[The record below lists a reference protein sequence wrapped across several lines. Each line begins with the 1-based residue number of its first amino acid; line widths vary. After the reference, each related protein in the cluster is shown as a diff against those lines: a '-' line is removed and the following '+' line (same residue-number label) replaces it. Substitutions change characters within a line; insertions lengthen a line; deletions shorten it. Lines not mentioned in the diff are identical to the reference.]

1 MSAEPA
7 RKKAYNIDLRWRI
20 VYQRIGMNLIF
31 DKIARNLNIA
41 TSTAHRIYH
50 LFESTNS
57 VSPTPPRRR
66 PEVRALSQSA
76 EIYVIGVVLENPSM
90 FLHEVCNEVQD
101 LYDIL
106 VSPSTLCRLL
116 KFYGITRKKIR
127 QVALQRCAAL
137 RGAFMSQC
145 LFFNQEMFV
154 FMDETGSDRRS
165 NIRKYGY
172 ALRGL
177 TPVSLRLLDRGK
189 RINAISAIC
198 TTGLVAVE
206 YTTGSVTGEIS

>member
-1 MSAEPA
+1 M
-7 RKKAYNIDLRWRI
+7 Y
-20 VYQRIGMNLIF
+20 
-31 DKIARNLNIA
+31 
-41 TSTAHRIYH
+41 
-50 LFESTNS
+50 
-57 VSPTPPRRR
+57 
-66 PEVRALSQSA
+66 
-76 EIYVIGVVLENPSM
+76 
-90 FLHEVCNEVQD
+90 EVQD

-154 FMDETGSDRRS
+154 FMDETGA
-165 NIRKYGY
+165 IYVRKYGY